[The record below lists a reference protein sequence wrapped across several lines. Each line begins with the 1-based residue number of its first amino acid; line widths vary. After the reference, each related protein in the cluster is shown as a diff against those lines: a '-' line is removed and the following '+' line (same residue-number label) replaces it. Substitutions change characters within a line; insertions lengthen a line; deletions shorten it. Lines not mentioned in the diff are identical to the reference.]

1 MDRTLL
7 PALAAFAEVAR
18 EGGFTPAA
26 RRLNVSP
33 SALSQTLRLLEE
45 RLSVRLLNRS
55 TRSVS
60 VTEEGRRLLARLDPA
75 LTEIAQAVVGLDDRR
90 DQPSG
95 EIRISTSRLAA
106 HQFIEPHLGEFHRR
120 YPKVRL
126 ELVIDDGLS
135 DIIREGCDAGVRLR
149 EAVGDSMI
157 AIPISP
163 PMRQVVV
170 GSPLY
175 LAARGTPETPHDLGR
190 HDCVAFR
197 PGVQEPIL
205 SWEFADPATGREFTI
220 EPHGAF
226 TTNAD
231 ETMISAALQGLGLAM
246 HMESAVREH
255 LLRGALTCVLDAW
268 CPAFDGFDL
277 YLPSREQMAPRMR
290 ALVDFLTVKRRNLE
304 AAASGGM

>member
-18 EGGFTPAA
+18 EGGFTAAA

-33 SALSQTLRLLEE
+33 SALSQTIRLLEE

-60 VTEEGRRLLARLDPA
+60 VTEEGRRLLSSIEPPLAS
-75 LTEIAQAVVGLDDRR
+75 IAQALVGLDDKR

-95 EIRISTSRLAA
+95 EIRISTSHFAA
-106 HQFIEPHLGEFHRR
+106 RQFIEPHLGEFHRR
-120 YPKVRL
+120 YPKVLL

-157 AIPISP
+157 AVPISL

-170 GSPLY
+170 GSPAY
-175 LAARGTPETPHDLGR
+175 LAARGTPETPHDLGD
-190 HDCVAFR
+190 HDCVTFR
-197 PGVQEPIL
+197 PGAQGPFL
-205 SWEFADPATGREFTI
+205 KWEFTDPASGQEFTV
-220 EPHGAF
+220 EPHGSF

-231 ETMISAALQGLGLAM
+231 ETMISAALQGVGLAM
-246 HMESAVREH
+246 HMECAVRESVVA
-255 LLRGALTCVLDAW
+255 GALVRVLDAW
-268 CPAFDGFDL
+268 CPPFDGFDL
-277 YLPSREQMAPRMR
+277 YLPSREQLAPKMR
-290 ALVDFLTVKRRNLE
+290 ALVDFLVEKRRCLE
-304 AAASGGM
+304 KATD